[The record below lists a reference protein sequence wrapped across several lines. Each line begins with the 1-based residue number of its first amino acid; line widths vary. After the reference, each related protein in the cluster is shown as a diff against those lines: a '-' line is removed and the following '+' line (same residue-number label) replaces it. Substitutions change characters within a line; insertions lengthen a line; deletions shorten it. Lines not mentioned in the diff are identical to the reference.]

1 MTDSDRLQAVVF
13 DYGHTLMNFN
23 PAEDALLA
31 CYQEVLALLQAEA
44 YEELPAAEDLVEN
57 VSRRIER
64 EIQDSYRRRS
74 LEELDVVLLF
84 QRALGGLGLELPPQL
99 IRRIV
104 MMEHRAMA
112 SRMTVP
118 QDSLTVLAEL
128 RHRDLRIGLVSN
140 AHFLPE
146 MMREDIERFGV
157 ANFVDDAAFS
167 SEVGLR
173 KPHPDIFNKV
183 LTAIGVAPREA
194 LFVGDR
200 VADDIAGAQA
210 IGMRSV
216 LTTEYRQEVPGS
228 GGIVPDYVITSL
240 KELLPIVDELL
251 GTGGEGL

>member
-1 MTDSDRLQAVVF
+1 VTDPARLQAVVF

-31 CYQEVLALLQAEA
+31 CYEDVLALLRAEA
-44 YEELPAAEDLVEN
+44 YEELPEAEELVEN

-64 EIQDSYRRRS
+64 EIQESYRLRS

-84 QRALGGLGLELPPQL
+84 QRALGDVGLDLPPQL
-99 IRRIV
+99 IHRIII
-104 MMEHRAMA
+104 MEHRAMV

-118 QDSLTVLAEL
+118 RDSLTVLADL
-128 RHRDLRIGLVSN
+128 RRRGLRIGLVSN

-157 ANFVDDAAFS
+157 ARFVDDAVFS
-167 SEVGLR
+167 SEVGVR

-183 LTAIGVAPREA
+183 LTAIGVAPRDA

-200 VADDIAGAQA
+200 VADDIAGAHTV
-210 IGMRSV
+210 GMRTV
-216 LTTEYRQEVPGS
+216 LTTEYRQETLDPD
-228 GGIVPDYVITSL
+228 GIRPDFVITNL
-240 KELLPIVDELL
+240 TGLLPIVDGLL
-251 GTGGEGL
+251 RADGDGA